1 MDQMV
6 GKQWYVVYSK
16 PNSEELACFH
26 LRLKGL
32 EVFFPRL
39 LLPESVRKR
48 KRIIPLF
55 PNYLFVQIHLF
66 EGYHYVAWSPGV
78 KRFVA
83 FNDIPIPLD
92 VNIVKFLMQQANPQG
107 IITAGSNL
115 KVGEEVQISGGPFD
129 GLFGV
134 ITEPPDAKGRLRVL
148 MKLLSRQVQV
158 EVPLR
163 FVNSG
168 WIVSPE
174 NKF

>member
-1 MDQMV
+1 MPEFL
-6 GKQWYVVYSK
+6 GK
-16 PNSEELACFH
+16 L
-26 LRLKGL
+26 
-32 EVFFPRL
+32 
-39 LLPESVRKR
+39 

-55 PNYLFVQIHLF
+55 PNYLFVRIRLF

-92 VNIVKFLMQQANPQG
+92 VNIVRYLMQQANPQG
-107 IITAGSNL
+107 IIKACSKL
-115 KVGEEVQISGGPFD
+115 KVGEEVLINSGPFE
-129 GLFGV
+129 GLIG
-134 ITEPPDAKGRLRVL
+134 IIKEPPDAKGRLRVL

-168 WIVSPE
+168 WIASAE
-174 NKF
+174 DKF